1 VGGLGKAMRIA
12 RFYQK
17 TLFGM
22 FALMGLIVASTS
34 ALYVYTVDRQLT
46 DDFLKNSRTIARG
59 IADSNID
66 VIVHR
71 NYSALQSIIDQFVEI
86 SGISYVFVVD
96 EKGVIVAHTFVPGVP
111 DEIAAD
117 YKDGKEVYDR
127 TLAGLGNFSEL
138 TAPIVAGEAGS
149 VHVGIDKGYIALQVQ
164 TAIGNA
170 VYLLTI
176 IFVVSVLMSY
186 GLMYQVS
193 RPLDQLSG
201 YAWQS
206 LSSEKRISPPHA
218 SQLERLLE
226 RIDEIGELGRL
237 IRRASGRGG

>member
-1 VGGLGKAMRIA
+1 MMRIA

-46 DDFLKNSRTIARG
+46 DDFLKNSRTIARS
-59 IADSNID
+59 IANSNID
-66 VIVHR
+66 LIVHQ
-71 NYSALQSIIDQFVEI
+71 NYSALQSIIDQFVDI

-96 EKGVIVAHTFVPGVP
+96 NKGTIIAHTFVPGVP

-117 YKDGKEVYDR
+117 YKDAKNVYER
-127 TLAGLGNFSEL
+127 ALAGLGNFSEV
-138 TAPIVAGEAGS
+138 TAGIVAGEAGY
-149 VHVGIDKGYIALQVQ
+149 VHVGMDNGYIALQVQ
-164 TAIGNA
+164 TAIGKE

-176 IFVVSVLMSY
+176 IFIISVLVSY

-193 RPLDQLSG
+193 QPLDQLRN
-201 YAWQS
+201 Y
-206 LSSEKRISPPHA
+206 
-218 SQLERLLE
+218 
-226 RIDEIGELGRL
+226 
-237 IRRASGRGG
+237 

>member
-1 VGGLGKAMRIA
+1 MRIA

-46 DDFLKNSRTIARG
+46 GDFLKNSRTIARS

-117 YKDGKEVYDR
+117 YKDAKDIYDR
-127 TLAGLGNFSEL
+127 KLTGLGNFSEV
-138 TAPIVAGEAGS
+138 TAGIVAGEAGH
-149 VHVGIDKGYIALQVQ
+149 VHVGMDNGYIALQVQ
-164 TAIGNA
+164 TAIGRG
-170 VYLLTI
+170 VYLLSI
-176 IFVVSVLMSY
+176 IFVVSILVSY
-186 GLMYQVS
+186 ALMYQVS
-193 RPLDQLSG
+193 RPLDHLRSYTLHSLSG
-201 YAWQS
+201 DKQAP
-206 LSSEKRISPPHA
+206 LPDP
-218 SQLERLLE
+218 SQVKRLLE
-226 RIDEIGELGRL
+226 RTDEVGELGRVT
-237 IRRASGRGG
+237 R

>member
-1 VGGLGKAMRIA
+1 MRIA

-17 TLFGM
+17 TLFGI
-22 FALMGLIVASTS
+22 FALMGLIVVSTS

-46 DDFLKNSRTIARG
+46 DDFLKNSRTIARS

-96 EKGVIVAHTFVPGVP
+96 EKGVIIAHTFVPGVP

-117 YKDGKEVYDR
+117 YKDAKDVYDR
-127 TLAGLGNFSEL
+127 ALAGLGNFSAV
-138 TAPIVAGEAGS
+138 TAAILAGEAGR
-149 VHVGIDKGYIALQVQ
+149 VHVGVDKGYIALQVQ
-164 TAIGNA
+164 TAIGKE
-170 VYLLTI
+170 VYLLSI
-176 IFVVSVLMSY
+176 IFVVSVLASY

-193 RPLDQLSG
+193 RPLDHLGSYAWHSLSG
-201 YAWQS
+201 
-206 LSSEKRISPPHA
+206 EKHAPPPDP
-218 SQLERLLE
+218 SQVKRLLE
-226 RIDEIGELGRL
+226 RTDEVGELGRV
-237 IRRASGRGG
+237 IRWASGRGS

>member
-1 VGGLGKAMRIA
+1 MKIA

-34 ALYVYTVDRQLT
+34 ALYVFTVDRQLT
-46 DDFLKNSRTIARG
+46 DDFLKNSRTIARS

-71 NYSALQSIIDQFVEI
+71 NYSALQSVIDQFVEI

-96 EKGVIVAHTFVPGVP
+96 EKGAIVSHTFVPGVP

-117 YKDGKEVYDR
+117 YKDAKDVYDR
-127 TLAGLGNFSEL
+127 ALKGLGNFSEV
-138 TAPIVAGEAGS
+138 TAGIVAGEAGH
-149 VHVGIDKGYIALQVQ
+149 VHVGMDKGYIALQVQ
-164 TAIGNA
+164 TAIGRE
-170 VYLLTI
+170 VYFLSI
-176 IFVVSVLMSY
+176 IFVISVLVCY

-193 RPLDQLSG
+193 RPLDHLRS
-201 YAWQS
+201 YALHS
-206 LSSEKRISPPHA
+206 LTKEKQTSLPDPR
-218 SQLERLLE
+218 QVKRLLE
-226 RIDEIGELGRL
+226 RTDEVGELGRVT
-237 IRRASGRGG
+237 RWASSAGS